1 MFNTLT
7 PVVKNLIIL
16 NVGLFL
22 LQVLTGSWVT
32 EMLSLHDPRVSDFRP
47 FQVFTHMF
55 LHGGLLHLFFNMLWL
70 VFMGPMIER
79 MFGDK
84 KFLFFYIFTG
94 LGAAG
99 LYLASQIYLSNTIG
113 FSMLGASGA
122 ISGILIATAYYFPN
136 SEILLFPIPIPIKM
150 KYFVLGYAGWEL
162 FKGFNPNIG
171 VDNVAHFAHLG
182 GMLFGYLLIK
192 FWELTR
198 SN

>member
-1 MFNTLT
+1 MFFNNLT

-16 NVGLFL
+16 NVGLFFI
-22 LQVLTGSWVT
+22 QVLSNDYITVL
-32 EMLSLHDPRVSDFRP
+32 LSLHDPRVSAFKP

-55 LHGGLLHLFFNMLWL
+55 LHGGIMHLFFNMLWL

-99 LYLASQIYLSNTIG
+99 LYLASQYYLSSSIG
-113 FSMLGASGA
+113 YSMIGASGA
-122 ISGILIATAYYFPN
+122 ISGVMMATAYYFPN
-136 SEILLFPIPIPIKM
+136 SEILLFPIPIPIKL
-150 KYFVLGYAGWEL
+150 KYFVIGYAAWEL
-162 FKGFNPNIG
+162 FKGFNPNLG
-171 VDNVAHFAHLG
+171 TDNVAHFAHLG
-182 GMLFGYLLIK
+182 GILFGYILIK

-198 SN
+198 